1 MCIQV
6 PEVCPLQDPI
16 NYTIEI
22 VDDGGEVVTS
32 ASIQAVLNNSDGLVM
47 AVFESG
53 LVTNNTLTV
62 RVTFVSSAMSWS
74 TSVTHDVSKEVRLCK
89 VELHLHYLCHP
100 VVISDP
106 PQITSDPPE
115 VTTGPQTEIEG
126 KYEQREVSLYNLE
139 CFFI

>member
-6 PEVCPLQDPI
+6 PEVCPQQYPV

-32 ASIQAVLNNSDGLVM
+32 ASVLAAQNNSDGLVM
-47 AVFESG
+47 TVFESG
-53 LVTNNTLTV
+53 LVTNKTVTV
-62 RVTFVSSAMSWS
+62 RITFVSSAMSWL
-74 TSVTHDVSKEVRLCK
+74 TSVTHDVSKEVRLCI

-100 VVISDP
+100 EVI
-106 PQITSDPPE
+106 SDPPE
-115 VTTGPQTEIEG
+115 VTTGPQTEIES

>member
-6 PEVCPLQDPI
+6 PEVCPQQYPV

-22 VDDGGEVVTS
+22 VDDRGEAVTS
-32 ASIQAVLNNSDGLVM
+32 TRVQAVQNNSDGLVM
-47 AVFESG
+47 EVFESG
-53 LVTNNTLTV
+53 LVTNKTLTV

-74 TSVTHDVSKEVRLCK
+74 TSVTHDVSKEVRLCM

-106 PQITSDPPE
+106 PEITSDPPE
-115 VTTGPQTEIEG
+115 VTTGAQTEIE
-126 KYEQREVSLYNLE
+126 ST
-139 CFFI
+139 